1 MGKLCGSLHTTNL
14 AVASFGLSLRLARRD
29 LLIIVTMASQ
39 ETKPIKID
47 FFFDIMCPWAY
58 QTSIWIREVRRTI
71 DLDINWRFFSLEEIN
86 REEGK
91 KHPWERELAYGW
103 TPLRIAAWLRRKD
116 MDLCDDWYL
125 VAARALH
132 ENGLRPYEEATA
144 RELLESI
151 SAPSNTWD
159 EAIADQTTHDDVR
172 LDHQES
178 VTKFAAFGVPLIV
191 FENGRGVFGP
201 VVVPPP
207 FGDEALKLWSLMQ
220 AYSEIQGLYEIKTPK
235 TQSDLEN
242 IANVFSPYLK
252 AREWRT
258 VQTPAP

>member
-1 MGKLCGSLHTTNL
+1 
-14 AVASFGLSLRLARRD
+14 
-29 LLIIVTMASQ
+29 MADAQ
-39 ETKPIKID
+39 TKPIKID

-132 ENGLRPYEEATA
+132 EKGLRPYEEATA

-151 SAPSNTWD
+151 SAPSDTWD
-159 EAIADQTTHDDVR
+159 
-172 LDHQES
+172 
-178 VTKFAAFGVPLIV
+178 
-191 FENGRGVFGP
+191 
-201 VVVPPP
+201 
-207 FGDEALKLWSLMQ
+207 
-220 AYSEIQGLYEIKTPK
+220 
-235 TQSDLEN
+235 
-242 IANVFSPYLK
+242 
-252 AREWRT
+252 
-258 VQTPAP
+258 

>member
-1 MGKLCGSLHTTNL
+1 MISN
-14 AVASFGLSLRLARRD
+14 
-29 LLIIVTMASQ
+29 MADAQS
-39 ETKPIKID
+39 KPAKID
-47 FFFDIMCPWAY
+47 FFFDVMCPYAY
-58 QTSIWIREVRRTI
+58 QTSIWIRELRRTI
-71 DLDINWRFFSLEEIN
+71 DLEVNWRFFSLEEIN

-103 TPLRIAAWLRRKD
+103 TPLRIAAWLRRID

-125 VAARALH
+125 VSARALH

-159 EAIADQTTHDDVR
+159 EALADQTTHDDVR
-172 LDHQES
+172 CDHEES
-178 VTKFAAFGVPLIV
+178 VAKFSAFGVPLIV

-207 FGDEALKLWSLMQ
+207 MGDDALKLWELMKS
-220 AYSEIQGLYEIKTPK
+220 YSEISGLYEIKTPK
-235 TQSDLEN
+235 TQDDLEN